1 MASVRRI
8 NNGNWQTR
16 WRDHDKR
23 ACKKTFRLKRDADQ
37 FKTFIEHAL
46 LSHTYVDP
54 AAAKVTFRVFAE
66 QWRNDQHHHR
76 QGTRDQ
82 IEGNL
87 RLHVYPAI
95 GDRPIGKVRAR
106 DIKDMVEGW
115 GRSDS
120 KNRALAPSTAG
131 TILTWTATIFKAA
144 VEGRIITES
153 PCKNVRLPEIQRRRI
168 TPLSPKTVMDLEAG
182 VQDRFKAI
190 IMLGAG
196 TGVRVS
202 EALGLTLDRL
212 DFLGKTVTIDRQL
225 LRGSGDVPRLGPVK
239 DRKNRPRVI
248 PLPEAVID
256 SLAVHLAQ
264 FPIGSSGLVFTNAT
278 GSPIGRT
285 SFSEMFRSVADPLG
299 ISKGEGFHQL
309 RHFYAS
315 ALIRSGESVKVVQE
329 RLGHASV
336 LTTLEQYGHLWPDNH
351 ETTRAAMDGIFAL
364 GNAPES
370 RPILEAL
377 A

>member
-115 GRSDS
+115 KLSMWVGVAMAAFTLTYLLVRGPRSMATLTAEAEVGGETETEADGELV
-120 KNRALAPSTAG
+120 ALPT
-131 TILTWTATIFKAA
+131 L
-144 VEGRIITES
+144 V
-153 PCKNVRLPEIQRRRI
+153 
-168 TPLSPKTVMDLEAG
+168 
-182 VQDRFKAI
+182 AI
-190 IMLGAG
+190 
-196 TGVRVS
+196 
-202 EALGLTLDRL
+202 D
-212 DFLGKTVTIDRQL
+212 
-225 LRGSGDVPRLGPVK
+225 
-239 DRKNRPRVI
+239 
-248 PLPEAVID
+248 
-256 SLAVHLAQ
+256 
-264 FPIGSSGLVFTNAT
+264 
-278 GSPIGRT
+278 
-285 SFSEMFRSVADPLG
+285 
-299 ISKGEGFHQL
+299 
-309 RHFYAS
+309 
-315 ALIRSGESVKVVQE
+315 
-329 RLGHASV
+329 
-336 LTTLEQYGHLWPDNH
+336 
-351 ETTRAAMDGIFAL
+351 
-364 GNAPES
+364 
-370 RPILEAL
+370 
-377 A
+377 